1 LADGFDKILGSP
13 PEEVEQELVRLRG
26 ELDNEVPMKSVDKN
40 LLVATWNIRCFGDL
54 TEKWVVSES
63 DSPKR
68 NLHALR
74 CIAEIVSRF
83 DVVAIQEVR
92 GNIKCLRHML
102 KVLGRNWGLVLTDVT
117 KGAPGN
123 DERIAFVFDSRRVQM
138 SGLACELVVPA
149 EQLAKVGADALDR
162 QFARTPY
169 AVSFRAGGSPLRK
182 PKTFILVTLHV
193 LYGKDA
199 AQRVPELKA
208 IAEWLADWATSIN
221 AYDQNLIALG
231 DFNIDRKDDELYQAF
246 TSTGL
251 QVPADLHSVPRT
263 LFSDP
268 DKPNLAKYYDQIAW
282 YTGENNMPA
291 LSMKHIKSGY
301 FDFADV
307 ALSTLNLTK
316 TQLSWRISDHFALW
330 SEFSLED

>member
-1 LADGFDKILGSP
+1 MLESP
-13 PEEVEQELVRLRG
+13 PEEVEQELVRLRE
-26 ELDNEVPMKSVDKN
+26 ELDNEVPMKAVDKN

-54 TEKWVVSES
+54 TEKWAVGEN

-83 DVVAIQEVR
+83 DVVAIQEVK
-92 GNIKCLRHML
+92 GNIKSLRHML
-102 KVLGRNWGLVLTDVT
+102 KALGQNWGLILTDVT

-123 DERIAFVFDSRRVQM
+123 DERMAFVFDTRRVQM
-138 SGLACELVVPA
+138 SGLACELVLPA
-149 EQLAKVGADALDR
+149 EKLTNIGADALDK

-193 LYGKDA
+193 LYGEDA
-199 AQRVPELKA
+199 TQRAPELKA
-208 IAEWLADWATSIN
+208 IAEWLADWAKSIN
-221 AYDQNLIALG
+221 AYDHNLIALG
-231 DFNIDRKDDELYQAF
+231 DFNIDRKDDALYKAF

-251 QVPADLHSVPRT
+251 QVPADLHAVPRT

-268 DKPNLAKYYDQIAW
+268 DKPNLAKFYDQIAW
-282 YTGENNMPA
+282 FTGENNMPA

-301 FDFADV
+301 FNFADV

-316 TQLSWRISDHFALW
+316 MQLSWQISDHYPIW
-330 SEFSLED
+330 TEFSLEA